1 MSSLI
6 VTLTDFRRRYP
17 IRPHDPAML
26 LGSGSYGKVV
36 KVEDQLETEWVA
48 VKISE
53 YKGVPDQSLQAEV
66 ELAQRMPRQAN
77 IARYDACYRLETD
90 TGLCDFAVMK
100 YYQDGNVATLL
111 KREPLTPQQTFE
123 LTKGILL
130 GLQHLHRHRIVHRD
144 FKPANILIS
153 RDNQGRLVPKI
164 ADFGL
169 SKLVDDE
176 TVDQSDFELSDG
188 RGTPSYKAPE
198 QIAGGRVSYNL
209 DLWAFGVVLYEMM
222 LGEKPFASDAR
233 AGSEQAVRR
242 LVEAKILSATIPD
255 QVEQVGEPYRSLIK
269 RCLVR
274 DPHARARRAEE
285 LLDLLEQTAA
295 DPVGP
300 RSTARPDSP
309 APDEPTDVY
318 EQEVTD
324 LFGQAT
330 ELTELLPEGVTLPPA
345 DPDSQQTPPLPTN
358 PAGDRDE
365 ASGSASSAKA
375 LAKAWT
381 GSGPVAP
388 AKPLPVRRGAMKPLL
403 RAAAL
408 ATVVLGGVG
417 LYLALSPSGG
427 ASTPPGQTPKVP
439 PGNRSP
445 RQLVVTPQAVTE
457 APETDSIARTTNGT
471 DALLQKARTAYYRQ
485 QYPQAMHW
493 AERGLNLTPG
503 RPDLLFIKKQA
514 QERMVQVPSPTPA
527 PPASASIT
535 VAQTNV
541 PGVAEHALIG
551 GAETMRQSY
560 ETLLEQGAKAIANGN
575 RKTEA
580 MHAFSE
586 ARQLLETHKLSASPK
601 SRDLYKLY
609 LGKGD
614 RIFNNEEYRG
624 ALAWYQVAQ
633 AIDDTAEVR
642 SKIKACSQNQ

>member
-1 MSSLI
+1 
-6 VTLTDFRRRYP
+6 
-17 IRPHDPAML
+17 
-26 LGSGSYGKVV
+26 
-36 KVEDQLETEWVA
+36 
-48 VKISE
+48 
-53 YKGVPDQSLQAEV
+53 
-66 ELAQRMPRQAN
+66 
-77 IARYDACYRLETD
+77 
-90 TGLCDFAVMK
+90 
-100 YYQDGNVATLL
+100 
-111 KREPLTPQQTFE
+111 
-123 LTKGILL
+123 
-130 GLQHLHRHRIVHRD
+130 
-144 FKPANILIS
+144 
-153 RDNQGRLVPKI
+153 
-164 ADFGL
+164 
-169 SKLVDDE
+169 
-176 TVDQSDFELSDG
+176 
-188 RGTPSYKAPE
+188 
-198 QIAGGRVSYNL
+198 
-209 DLWAFGVVLYEMM
+209 
-222 LGEKPFASDAR
+222 
-233 AGSEQAVRR
+233 
-242 LVEAKILSATIPD
+242 
-255 QVEQVGEPYRSLIK
+255 
-269 RCLVR
+269 
-274 DPHARARRAEE
+274 
-285 LLDLLEQTAA
+285 
-295 DPVGP
+295 
-300 RSTARPDSP
+300 
-309 APDEPTDVY
+309 
-318 EQEVTD
+318 
-324 LFGQAT
+324 
-330 ELTELLPEGVTLPPA
+330 
-345 DPDSQQTPPLPTN
+345 
-358 PAGDRDE
+358 
-365 ASGSASSAKA
+365 
-375 LAKAWT
+375 
-381 GSGPVAP
+381 
-388 AKPLPVRRGAMKPLL
+388 MKPLL